1 MTRRNPAYLA
11 AAGLLA
17 AFPAM
22 AVEADQ
28 QAAAPDVAA
37 APSQLADV
45 IVTANRTEQ
54 PLERVGASV
63 TVLNQA
69 AIEAAQSTALVEL
82 LERTPGVSF
91 ARNGGVGTT
100 AGVFIRGGE
109 SYHTVLVVD
118 GVKLNDPSSTQ
129 GGANFG
135 GLLTGDIARIEVLR
149 GAQSTLW
156 GSQAIGGVVNV
167 ITAEPTESFEAS
179 LDAEAGS
186 RGTTYLRGGIGGVTE
201 RLIWRL
207 AGGYYETDGF
217 SAYRYG
223 TEKDGYENGSLSGR
237 ARVRLTDAV
246 SLDLRA
252 VYSDGRADFDGWGV
266 DSREYGDSREL
277 VAYAGLNIDLLG
289 GRFRSRFGHAYTD
302 IDRENYNPAEASP
315 LTFESAGV
323 NRRWEYQGTFAVTE
337 ALSAVFGLES
347 ESSRMRTRS
356 PSAWTPN
363 PAFTRG
369 EAGLDSAY
377 GQLQW
382 TVVPGLTLTGGLRY
396 DDHDAYGDHLLGQ
409 AAVAWT
415 PNDGATVVR
424 ASWGQGFRA
433 PGLYELYS
441 EYGNLTL
448 EPEEIDSWEIGV
460 EQRLPGDRGA
470 VSATVFAREGD
481 NEIRY
486 FSCAFGTTDPL
497 CTVNGVSRWGYY
509 ANIQKTETK
518 GVELAGRFALTDWFE
533 LDGNYTWTDA
543 TNASGADKGKQLVR
557 RPEHMGNL
565 AATVILPAG
574 VRATLAARHVG
585 ETFANAANT
594 VTLDSYTLADLRASW
609 AVNDTVELYGRVE
622 NLFDQDYEVVPDYGV
637 AGRGAFIGVRARF

>member
-11 AAGLLA
+11 AASLLA

-22 AVEADQ
+22 AADNDQ
-28 QAAAPDVAA
+28 QASAPDVAA

-45 IVTANRTEQ
+45 IVTANRAEQ

-135 GLLTGDIARIEVLR
+135 GLLTGDVARIEVLR

-167 ITAEPTESFEAS
+167 ITAEPTEAFEAT
-179 LDAEAGS
+179 LDAETGS

-207 AGGYYETDGF
+207 AGGYYETDGV

-223 TEKDGYENGSLSGR
+223 TETDGYENGSLSGR

-277 VAYAGLNIDLLG
+277 VAYAGLNVDLLG
-289 GRFRSRFGHAYTD
+289 GRFRNRIGHAYTD
-302 IDRENYNPAEASP
+302 IDRENYNPAQTAP

-323 NRRWEYQGTFAVTE
+323 NRRWEYQGTFAATE
-337 ALSAVFGLES
+337 ALTAVFGLES
-347 ESSRMRTRS
+347 ESSRMRSRS
-356 PSAWTPN
+356 PASWNPN

-377 GQLQW
+377 GQIQW
-382 TVVPGLTLTGGLRY
+382 TVAPGLTLTGGLRY

-448 EPEEIDSWEIGV
+448 QPEEIDSWEIGV

-470 VSATVFAREGD
+470 VSATLFAREGD

-497 CTVNGVSRWGYY
+497 CTVNGASRWGYY

-518 GVELAGRFALTDWFE
+518 GLELAGRFTVTDWFE

-543 TNASGADKGKQLVR
+543 TNASGVDSGKQLVR

-565 AATVILPAG
+565 AATVILPAQ
-574 VRATLAARHVG
+574 VRATLAARFVG
-585 ETFANAANT
+585 DSFANAANT
-594 VTLDSYTLADLRASW
+594 VTLDSYTLADLRVSW

-637 AGRGAFIGVRARF
+637 TGRGAFIGVRARF

>member
-11 AAGLLA
+11 AASVLA

-167 ITAEPTESFEAS
+167 ITAEPTEAFEAG
-179 LDAEAGS
+179 LDAETGS
-186 RGTTYLRGGIGGVTE
+186 RGTTYLRGGIGGANE

-217 SAYRYG
+217 SAYRHG
-223 TEKDGYENGSLSGR
+223 TENDGYENGSLSGR

-470 VSATVFAREGD
+470 VSATAFAREGD
-481 NEIRY
+481 NDIRY

-518 GVELAGRFALTDWFE
+518 GVELAGRLALTDWFE
-533 LDGNYTWTDA
+533 LGGNYTWTDA

-585 ETFANAANT
+585 KTFANAANT

-637 AGRGAFIGVRARF
+637 AGRGAFIGVRVRF

>member
-1 MTRRNPAYLA
+1 MTRRNYAYLA
-11 AAGLLA
+11 AASVLA
-17 AFPAM
+17 AFPVTA
-22 AVEADQ
+22 AEPDQ
-28 QAAAPDVAA
+28 QASAPDVAA

-129 GGANFG
+129 GGASFG

-167 ITAEPTESFEAS
+167 ITAEPTEAFEAG

-223 TEKDGYENGSLSGR
+223 TENDGYENGSLSGR

-246 SLDLRA
+246 SMDLRA
-252 VYSDGRADFDGWGV
+252 VYSDGRAEFDGWGV

-302 IDRENYNPAEASP
+302 IDRENYNPAQAAP
-315 LTFESAGV
+315 LTFESAAAT
-323 NRRWEYQGTFAVTE
+323 RRWEYQGTFTVTG
-337 ALSAVFGLES
+337 ALNAVFGLES
-347 ESSRMRTRS
+347 ESSRMRSRS
-356 PSAWTPN
+356 PSSWAPN
-363 PAFTRG
+363 PTFTRG

-382 TVVPGLTLTGGLRY
+382 TVAPGLTLTGGLRY

-424 ASWGQGFRA
+424 AGWGQGFRA

-448 EPEEIDSWEIGV
+448 QPEEIDSWEIGV
-460 EQRLPGDRGA
+460 EQRLGERGA
-470 VSATVFAREGD
+470 VSATVFARDGE

-497 CTVNGVSRWGYY
+497 CTINGVSRWGYY
-509 ANIQKTETK
+509 ANIQKTETR

-533 LDGNYTWTDA
+533 LDGDYTWTDA